1 MFYLLLVRFCL
12 SFLLTLHFILV
23 SISLLH
29 EKRKE
34 LGDAASKLRNGLDKI
49 DDTRAKVWPF
59 VVQFYLTVHELD
71 LFFYRETLS
80 NISVWKNKRTKSV
93 QLQNSVMYR
102 NLHLIRLIF
111 FLS

>member
-1 MFYLLLVRFCL
+1 MFYPLLVRFCL

-71 LFFYRETLS
+71 LFFMGKHCQIFQYGKIREQKVCSYKTA
-80 NISVWKNKRTKSV
+80 
-93 QLQNSVMYR
+93 
-102 NLHLIRLIF
+102 
-111 FLS
+111 